1 MTDPQNRIESGF
13 GRRQSLKTAEKPVS
27 ASRRLTGKKTF
38 SDTGMPR
45 SQHDRRINAMKSA
58 GNDSIDTAPKSIQE
72 RLALLLKDDNLNTLH
87 GRKKIGH
94 ILAYYKF
101 PLVILCIFLY
111 IIGYNVHRHLTHKD
125 IVLYA
130 ALVNVVAG
138 EDLTR
143 QLGEDFLA
151 HSGADPSKYE
161 LKLYAELYLTDDEL
175 NAYHEYTYASRM
187 KILACIEGKQMDVV
201 LMNQEA
207 FDAFSQNG
215 YLHDLDSILSEHAP
229 DLYGYLRPDLVSNMV
244 ILEDNADD
252 LVLDDS
258 VEYTAVTREALYGLD
273 LSDTPLIR
281 QAGFE
286 DPVYLGIIAN
296 SPRLDAVM
304 EYLRYL
310 TAGGES

>member
-1 MTDPQNRIESGF
+1 
-13 GRRQSLKTAEKPVS
+13 
-27 ASRRLTGKKTF
+27 
-38 SDTGMPR
+38 
-45 SQHDRRINAMKSA
+45 MKSA
-58 GNDSIDTAPKSIQE
+58 GNDSTDTAPKSIQE

-111 IIGYNVHRHLTHKD
+111 IIGYNVHRHFTHKD

-151 HSGADPSKYE
+151 RSGADLSKYE
-161 LKLYAELYLTDDEL
+161 LKLYTELYLTDDEL

-187 KILACIEGKQMDVV
+187 KILASIEAKQMDVV

-215 YLHDLDSILSEHAP
+215 YLYDLDSILSEHAP
-229 DLYGYLRPDLVSNMV
+229 DLHEALKQNLTNNVV

-252 LVLDDS
+252 LALDDS
-258 VEYTAVTREALYGLD
+258 IEYSAVTREALFGLD
-273 LSDTPLIR
+273 LSQIPLIR
-281 QAGFE
+281 RAGFE
-286 DPVYLGIIAN
+286 DTVYLGIIAN
-296 SPRLDAVM
+296 SPRLDTVM

-310 TAGGES
+310 IRE